1 MPESARAA
9 GRGRTSVDDTGRGAA
24 KKEAERKEGIKSVD
38 VSYRAAA
45 SSKKEAGRK
54 EATAKM
60 KEAPKQATAIKE
72 AQKNAP
78 ARESENSPP
87 KTQSHQLK
95 TDVESCGRLFRPWP
109 STKITVTVNPLR
121 PPVRNP
127 AAWGRLCMRVP
138 LSLLTHVPLRYGSIR
153 FAGHAVYLPEEHPI
167 GLLLPGCGT
176 YRQTCRQTA
185 EPGTYRVSVRS
196 SEEHVLDRVSTRSG
210 LEDVEVSTTSGSH

>member
-1 MPESARAA
+1 MPESARAPGA
-9 GRGRTSVDDTGRGAA
+9 GRVSVSVDDAARGAA
-24 KKEAERKEGIKSVD
+24 KKEVERKEGIRSVD

-109 STKITVTVNPLR
+109 STKITVTVNPSVNAR
-121 PPVRNP
+121 PCESCGAGPSVYAGATVTSDPRSV
-127 AAWGRLCMRVP
+127 A
-138 LSLLTHVPLRYGSIR
+138 IR
-153 FAGHAVYLPEEHPI
+153 FIRRP
-167 GLLLPGCGT
+167 
-176 YRQTCRQTA
+176 
-185 EPGTYRVSVRS
+185 RS
-196 SEEHVLDRVSTRSG
+196 LSSRRTSDRVASPGMWHLSPSWQTSRGARHIPSIGQVKSGARTRPSLDSEWPRG
-210 LEDVEVSTTSGSH
+210 CRCEHY

>member
-1 MPESARAA
+1 MLAAPLRRMPDSAPAPGG
-9 GRGRTSVDDTGRGAA
+9 GRVSVDDTGRVAA
-24 KKEAERKEGIKSVD
+24 KKEAGRKEGIKSVD

-60 KEAPKQATAIKE
+60 NEAPKQATALKE

-109 STKITVTVNPLR
+109 STKITVTVNPLY
-121 PPVRNP
+121 
-127 AAWGRLCMRVP
+127 ARLCE
-138 LSLLTHVPLRYGSIR
+138 SCG
-153 FAGHAVYLPEEHPI
+153 AGPSVC
-167 GLLLPGCGT
+167 GCH
-176 YRQTCRQTA
+176 C
-185 EPGTYRVSVRS
+185 
-196 SEEHVLDRVSTRSG
+196 DF
-210 LEDVEVSTTSGSH
+210 

>member
-1 MPESARAA
+1 MPESARAP
-9 GRGRTSVDDTGRGAA
+9 GRGRASVDDTGRGAA
-24 KKEAERKEGIKSVD
+24 KKEVERKEGIKSVD

-109 STKITVTVNPLR
+109 STKITVTVNPFCKR
-121 PPVRNP
+121 SPVRILRRG
-127 AAWGRLCMRVP
+127 AVCMRVP
-138 LSLLTHVPLRYGSIR
+138 L
-153 FAGHAVYLPEEHPI
+153 
-167 GLLLPGCGT
+167 
-176 YRQTCRQTA
+176 
-185 EPGTYRVSVRS
+185 
-196 SEEHVLDRVSTRSG
+196 
-210 LEDVEVSTTSGSH
+210 